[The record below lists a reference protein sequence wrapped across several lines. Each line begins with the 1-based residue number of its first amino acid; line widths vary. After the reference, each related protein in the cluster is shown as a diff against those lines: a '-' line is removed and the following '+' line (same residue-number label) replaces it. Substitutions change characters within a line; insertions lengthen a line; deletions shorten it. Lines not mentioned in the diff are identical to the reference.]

1 MKLSTAGAIVQG
13 FWSEIPKHFPFITL
27 GEFIIMP
34 NHVHGILILD
44 KNLIEKNIDKISN
57 IDVETGHCGDA

>member
-13 FWSEIPKHFPFITL
+13 FWYEIPKHFSFITL

-44 KNLIEKNIDKISN
+44 KNLIEKILIKYPIS
-57 IDVETGHCGDA
+57 T